1 MLYWIIGSMIWAQ
14 QWVATT
20 RYQRVQHVSPC
31 CSFFFR
37 YETPSVFGAWS
48 IAENCYPRL
57 LQLAA
62 NDGIVVVY
70 LTAVCLS
77 DISLVGKSLS
87 FGRPWTISFGILYYV
102 WVVFWFHCF
111 RASTSLMYINV
122 SYVCAKGS
130 WSDTNKHVHVRFQV
144 YRQYTG

>member
-1 MLYWIIGSMIWAQ
+1 MIWPQ
-14 QWVATT
+14 QLVATT
-20 RYQRVQHVSPC
+20 RYGWNPHVSE
-31 CSFFFR
+31 FNMFLRVAGAMFFR

-62 NDGIVVVY
+62 NDGIVMVY

-111 RASTSLMYINV
+111 SASTSLMYINV
-122 SYVCAKGS
+122 S
-130 WSDTNKHVHVRFQV
+130 
-144 YRQYTG
+144 